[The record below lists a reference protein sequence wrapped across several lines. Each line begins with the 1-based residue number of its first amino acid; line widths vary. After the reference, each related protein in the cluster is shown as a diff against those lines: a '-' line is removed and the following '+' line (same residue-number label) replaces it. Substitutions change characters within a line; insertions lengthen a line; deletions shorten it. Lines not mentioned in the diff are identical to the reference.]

1 MGVTRQ
7 SKIKIKW
14 TNDFSYIIGVIATDG
29 NISPNLRHIHI
40 TSKDYEMITNCKKIL
55 DIDNKIGKKS
65 RAKEKEKKY
74 FILQFG
80 DVNFVNFLISIG
92 ITNNKSKTIAKIKI
106 PKEYFLGFLGGCI
119 DGDGS
124 IVVFN
129 HPESKQCQLTLKLFS
144 ASYKFLDWILSY
156 CREICNIKGGSI
168 LDKYKNRV
176 YTLRFGKQD
185 SVKILTMIY
194 SQNMICLSRKKD
206 IFIKYMGK

>member
-1 MGVTRQ
+1 MGMTRQ

-14 TNDFSYIIGVIATDG
+14 TNDFAYIIGVIATDG

-40 TSKDYEMITNCKKIL
+40 TSKDYEMIKNCKKIL
-55 DIDNKIGKKS
+55 GIDNKIGKKS
-65 RAKEKEKKY
+65 RDKEKEKKY

-106 PKEYFLGFLGGCI
+106 PKKYFLCFLGGCI

-124 IVVFN
+124 IVVFK
-129 HPESKQCQLTLKLFS
+129 HPESRKAQLTLKLFS
-144 ASYKFLDWILSY
+144 ASYKFLDWILFS
-156 CREICNIKGGSI
+156 CRKVCDIQGGSI

-194 SQNMICLSRKKD
+194 SQNMLHLSRKKD